1 MNPLHSNPALSAA
14 LRPAAAP
21 PSPEGGSGNL
31 REVAEKT
38 LEVSHIGADVFRA
51 FADGPGATM
60 PLVGAGVLVAGLALP
75 IGLSELRSADPAER
89 LGGAGHVALGAA
101 SVLESAALLTG
112 NPAVS
117 NALAQAARPL
127 LAIHGLVDVAEGVR
141 DVREGL
147 KTGKKSQVA
156 VGVLQT
162 GLGVGMLAGVVAN
175 LGGPATQAVGLG
187 ILGCFVGKQALLAA
201 FPEKAT
207 P

>member
-1 MNPLHSNPALSAA
+1 MKPISSNPALSAA
-14 LRPAAAP
+14 LRSAAP
-21 PSPEGGSGNL
+21 PPSPDEGSGKL

-51 FADGPGATM
+51 FADGPGATV

-75 IGLSELRSADPAER
+75 IGLSELRSADPARR

-127 LAIHGLVDVAEGVR
+127 VAIHGLVDVAEGVR

-162 GLGVGMLAGVVAN
+162 GLGVGMLAGAVAN

-201 FPEKAT
+201 FPEKASG
-207 P
+207 